1 MVFFVLLVQ
10 PVRDFLNCKRLRAN
24 IVAADF
30 FMMILL
36 FTALNA
42 FMETFFF
49 RRGDPVW
56 MLMVFAL
63 AGLRLVATEPL
74 KRA

>member
-1 MVFFVLLVQ
+1 MPTTF
-10 PVRDFLNCKRLRAN
+10 RFL
-24 IVAADF
+24 
-30 FMMILL
+30 MILA

-56 MLMVFAL
+56 MLMVFAIVGLRRVSSEPL
-63 AGLRLVATEPL
+63 AGHRG
-74 KRA
+74 